1 MGGAE
6 GWCRACRPK
15 RRPEPSRAR
24 SADSIRWPWSIGCR
38 GQQQLVFQTGADR
51 RLYPNETGY
60 ERMTRKIA
68 KRSSEVTKARIL
80 EAATQGFSEKGYDGA
95 RVDEIASA
103 ANINKT
109 TMYHYFGSKENL
121 FTAVLENVYKTIR
134 ERQSDLELRSM
145 DPVTGM
151 RKLVEFTARIWAEIP
166 QFNRLLDSENLH
178 EAKHVRNSPRIREMY
193 DPLMD
198 TMGELLERGQKSG
211 QFRHD
216 VDLIDLYISI
226 SALSAHYFSR
236 RHTLEAIFQQSLMD
250 NDRLQQRID
259 HCADMI
265 CGYLAHK
272 PEE

>member
-1 MGGAE
+1 MYLG
-6 GWCRACRPK
+6 K
-15 RRPEPSRAR
+15 
-24 SADSIRWPWSIGCR
+24 DSWFLNPT
-38 GQQQLVFQTGADR
+38 LVERVAVHKKSF
-51 RLYPNETGY
+51 
-60 ERMTRKIA
+60 ERMTKQTV
-68 KRSSEVTKARIL
+68 KRDSKKTKARIL

-95 RVDEIASA
+95 RVDEIALA
-103 ANINKT
+103 ANVNKT

-134 ERQSDLELRSM
+134 QRQSDMELRGM
-145 DPVTGM
+145 DPVMGM
-151 RKLVEFTARIWAEIP
+151 RKLVEFTACIWAEIP

-193 DPLMD
+193 DPLMATID
-198 TMGELLERGQKSG
+198 ELLDRGQKSG

-236 RHTLEAIFQQSLMD
+236 RHTLEAIFQQSLID
-250 NDRLQQRID
+250 KDRLQQRID
-259 HCADMI
+259 HCADVI

-272 PEE
+272 PDQ